1 MVGRRK
7 EKFRMRVPG
16 IEDAG
21 STECLASDL
30 AACGRIIRDG
40 SKSFHAA
47 SLLLPRDV
55 RAAAYA
61 LYAFCRVSDD
71 AVDEGVH
78 PEVALQDVRRR
89 LRLAEAGQPDP
100 TSVDRAFAWV
110 LRSYGI
116 PSAVPE
122 ALVEGFEWDSQGR
135 RFETL
140 EDVKSYAARVAST
153 VGVMMTL
160 VMGVRSRVALAR
172 ACDLGLAMQLTN
184 IARDIGEDARAGR
197 CYLPI
202 QWLREAG
209 LTAEGLGALSEADD
223 RVRILTERM
232 LDAARPLYDSGL
244 TGIALLPEACRP
256 AIRAAAAI
264 YAEIGAEIARAGH
277 DSIAQRA
284 VVSKRRKIAIAA
296 GSFIPGRSGNADHA
310 APAAPECQFLVDAVE
325 AAPAPPREAVDAL
338 KAGSAP
344 WAIDL
349 FLRLEQRDLYP
360 EQA

>member
-1 MVGRRK
+1 
-7 EKFRMRVPG
+7 MRVPG

-71 AVDEGVH
+71 AVDEGAH

-160 VMGVRSRVALAR
+160 VMGVRGRVALAR

-264 YAEIGAEIARAGH
+264 YAEIGAEIARSGH

-284 VVSKRRKIAIAA
+284 VVSKRRKIALAA
-296 GSFIPGRSGNADHA
+296 GSFIPGRSGNADRN
-310 APAAPECQFLVDAVE
+310 APAAPECQFLIDAVE
-325 AAPAPPREAVDAL
+325 AAPAPPPEAVDAL

>member
-1 MVGRRK
+1 
-7 EKFRMRVPG
+7 MRVPG
-16 IEDAG
+16 
-21 STECLASDL
+21 TEGVGTADFLASDL
-30 AACGRIIRDG
+30 AACGRIIREG

-71 AVDEGVH
+71 AVDEGAH
-78 PEVALQDVRRR
+78 PGAALQDVRRR
-89 LRLAEAGQPDP
+89 LRLADAGQPDP

-110 LRSYGI
+110 LQAYGI

-122 ALVEGFEWDSQGR
+122 ALVEGFEWDAQGR
-135 RFETL
+135 RHETL
-140 EDVKSYAARVAST
+140 QDVKSYAARVAAT

-160 VMGVRSRVALAR
+160 VMGVRSCQALAR

-197 CYLPI
+197 CYLPA

-209 LTAEGLGALSEADD
+209 LTPEDLGALSEADE
-223 RVRILTERM
+223 RVRRLTERM
-232 LDAARPLYDSGL
+232 LEAARPLYASGL
-244 TGIALLPEACRP
+244 SGIALLPEACRP

-264 YAEIGAEIARAGH
+264 YAEIGVEIARAGH

-284 VVSKRRKIAIAA
+284 VVSKRRKIALAA
-296 GSFIPGRSGNADHA
+296 GSFIPGRLGAADRT
-310 APAAPECQFLVDAVE
+310 APPAPECQFLIDAVE
-325 AAPAPPREAVDAL
+325 AAPAPPPIVLDAP

-360 EQA
+360 EQG